1 MIGLD
6 VFGNEVNSIFV
17 DNIEFKPLMHKQRH
31 IPDYY
36 ISECAKILS
45 TKQTKIKGVPK
56 LMDYKRKQVVD
67 HPNRL
72 SGNKKTYYKR
82 PMAVNLSVDVS
93 KGLFPEYNYVMST
106 NGQGQVSTKHAKINV
121 RYHRAVL
128 ESWKPID
135 EFPPIPKEDWD
146 KTPESAKQF
155 IRDSAYVDHIDRD
168 TSNNHISNLRWVT
181 PLQNSS
187 HRKQQELNSND

>member
-1 MIGLD
+1 MI
-6 VFGNEVNSIFV
+6 F

-45 TKQTKIKGVPK
+45 TKQTKTKGVPK
-56 LMDYKRKQVVD
+56 LMDYKRKQRLD
-67 HPNRL
+67 HPGR
-72 SGNKKTYYKR
+72 GAGGQTYKR

-106 NGQGQVSTKHAKINV
+106 NGQKQVSTKHAKVNV

-128 ESWKPID
+128 ESWRPID
-135 EFPPIPKEDWD
+135 DFPPIPKKDWST
-146 KTPESAKQF
+146 TPESAKQF
-155 IRDSAYVDHIDRD
+155 IRDSAYVDHIDGD

-181 PLQNSS
+181 PLQNSNY
-187 HRKQQELNSND
+187 RKKQELEFKSTLEPFFK

>member
-36 ISECAKILS
+36 ISECGKILS
-45 TKQTKIKGVPK
+45 NKQTKIKGVPK
-56 LMDYKRKQVVD
+56 IMDYKRKQVVD

-93 KGLFPEYNYVMST
+93 KELFSDYSYVMST
-106 NGQGQVSTKHAKINV
+106 NGAGQVSTKHAKINV

-135 EFPPIPKEDWD
+135 NFPPIPKQDWD
-146 KTPESAKQF
+146 ITPDSAKQF
-155 IRDSAYVDHIDRD
+155 IRDSAYVDHIDGD
-168 TSNNHISNLRWVT
+168 TSNNHLSNLRWVT
-181 PLQNSS
+181 PIQNS
-187 HRKQQELNSND
+187 HYRKKQES

>member
-1 MIGLD
+1 MI
-6 VFGNEVNSIFV
+6 F

-31 IPDYY
+31 IPGYY

-45 TKQTKIKGVPK
+45 TKQTKTKGVPK

-72 SGNKKTYYKR
+72 SGNKKNYYKR

-106 NGQGQVSTKHAKINV
+106 NGQGQVSTKHAKVNV

-135 EFPPIPKEDWD
+135 DFPPIPKEDWSA
-146 KTPESAKQF
+146 TPESAKQF
-155 IRDSAYVDHIDRD
+155 IRDSAYVDHIDGD
-168 TSNNHISNLRWVT
+168 TSNNHVSNLRWVT
-181 PLQNSS
+181 PLQNSNY
-187 HRKQQELNSND
+187 RKKQEFEFKSTLEPFFK

>member
-36 ISECAKILS
+36 ISECGKILS
-45 TKQTKIKGVPK
+45 NKQTKIKGVPK
-56 LMDYKRKQVVD
+56 IMDYKRKQVVD

-93 KGLFPEYNYVMST
+93 EGLFSDYSYVMST

-135 EFPPIPKEDWD
+135 NFPPIPKQDWD
-146 KTPESAKQF
+146 ITPDSAKQF
-155 IRDSAYVDHIDRD
+155 IRDSAYVDHIDGD
-168 TSNNHISNLRWVT
+168 TSNNHLSNLRWVT
-181 PLQNSS
+181 PIQNS
-187 HRKQQELNSND
+187 HYRKKQKS

>member
-1 MIGLD
+1 MIFND
-6 VFGNEVNSIFV
+6 
-17 DNIEFKPLMHKQRH
+17 IEFKPLMHKQRH

-45 TKQTKIKGVPK
+45 LKQTKTKGAPK

-82 PMAVNLSVDVS
+82 PMAVNLSVDIS
-93 KGLFPEYNYVMST
+93 KELFSEYSYVMST
-106 NGQGQVSTKHAKINV
+106 NGAGQVSTKHAKINV

-128 ESWKPID
+128 ELSLI
-135 EFPPIPKEDWD
+135 
-146 KTPESAKQF
+146 
-155 IRDSAYVDHIDRD
+155 HI
-168 TSNNHISNLRWVT
+168 
-181 PLQNSS
+181 
-187 HRKQQELNSND
+187 

>member
-1 MIGLD
+1 MIFND
-6 VFGNEVNSIFV
+6 
-17 DNIEFKPLMHKQRH
+17 IEFKPLMHKQRH

-45 TKQTKIKGVPK
+45 LKQTKTKGVPK

-72 SGNKKTYYKR
+72 SKNKKTYYKR

-93 KGLFPEYNYVMST
+93 KGLFSDYSYVMST
-106 NGQGQVSTKHAKINV
+106 NGAGQVSTKHAKINV

-135 EFPPIPKEDWD
+135 EFPPIPKQDWD
-146 KTPESAKQF
+146 VTPESAKQF
-155 IRDSAYVDHIDRD
+155 IRDSAYVDHIDGD

-181 PLQNSS
+181 PLQNSNY
-187 HRKQQELNSND
+187 RKKQEGIK

>member
-6 VFGNEVNSIFV
+6 IFGNEVNSIIV
-17 DNIEFKPLMHKQRH
+17 EGIEFKPLLHKQRH

-36 ISECAKILS
+36 ISKCAKILS
-45 TKQTKIKGVPK
+45 TKRTKNGSPK
-56 LMDYKRKQVVD
+56 IMNYERKQVVD

-82 PMAVNLSVDVS
+82 PMAVNLSVEIS
-93 KGLFPEYNYVMST
+93 QGLFPEYNYVMST

-187 HRKQQELNSND
+187 HRKQQECEFK

>member
-1 MIGLD
+1 MIFD
-6 VFGNEVNSIFV
+6 S
-17 DNIEFKPLMHKQRH
+17 IEFKPLMHKQRH

-45 TKQTKIKGVPK
+45 TKRTKNCSPK
-56 LMDYKRKQVVD
+56 IMDHKRKQVVD

-82 PMAVNLSVDVS
+82 PMAVNLSVEIS
-93 KGLFPEYNYVMST
+93 QGLFPEYNYVMST

-155 IRDSAYVDHIDRD
+155 IRAVSYTHLTLPTNREV
-168 TSNNHISNLRWVT
+168 
-181 PLQNSS
+181 
-187 HRKQQELNSND
+187 

>member
-1 MIGLD
+1 MI
-6 VFGNEVNSIFV
+6 F
-17 DNIEFKPLMHKQRH
+17 DNLEFKPLMHKQRH
-31 IPDYY
+31 VPDYY

-45 TKQTKIKGVPK
+45 TKRGVSK

-72 SGNKKTYYKR
+72 SGNKKNYYKR

-93 KGLFPEYNYVMST
+93 KQLFPEYNYVMST

-128 ESWKPID
+128 ESWRPID
-135 EFPPIPKEDWD
+135 DFPPIPKR
-146 KTPESAKQF
+146 
-155 IRDSAYVDHIDRD
+155 IGV
-168 TSNNHISNLRWVT
+168 
-181 PLQNSS
+181 
-187 HRKQQELNSND
+187 

>member
-56 LMDYKRKQVVD
+56 IMDYKRKQVVD

-72 SGNKKTYYKR
+72 
-82 PMAVNLSVDVS
+82 LS
-93 KGLFPEYNYVMST
+93 L
-106 NGQGQVSTKHAKINV
+106 I
-121 RYHRAVL
+121 
-128 ESWKPID
+128 
-135 EFPPIPKEDWD
+135 
-146 KTPESAKQF
+146 
-155 IRDSAYVDHIDRD
+155 HI
-168 TSNNHISNLRWVT
+168 
-181 PLQNSS
+181 
-187 HRKQQELNSND
+187 

>member
-1 MIGLD
+1 MIFNG
-6 VFGNEVNSIFV
+6 
-17 DNIEFKPLMHKQRH
+17 IEFKPLMHKQRH

-45 TKQTKIKGVPK
+45 LKQTKTKGVPK
-56 LMDYKRKQVVD
+56 LMDCKRKQVVD

-93 KGLFPEYNYVMST
+93 KELFSDYSYVMST
-106 NGQGQVSTKHAKINV
+106 NGAGQVSTKHAKINV

-135 EFPPIPKEDWD
+135 EFPPIPKQDWD
-146 KTPESAKQF
+146 VTPESAKQF
-155 IRDSAYVDHIDRD
+155 IRDSAYVDHIDGD

-181 PLQNSS
+181 PLQNSNY
-187 HRKQQELNSND
+187 RKKQEELKRLMFLEKIN